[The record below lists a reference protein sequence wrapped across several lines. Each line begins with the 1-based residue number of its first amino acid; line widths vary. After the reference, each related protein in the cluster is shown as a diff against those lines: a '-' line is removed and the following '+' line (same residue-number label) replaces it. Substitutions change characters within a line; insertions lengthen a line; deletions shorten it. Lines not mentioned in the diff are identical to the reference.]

1 MKQTN
6 RLWLM
11 AAALFFFSFSATS
24 QSIIGAG
31 YGTFNVPGS
40 MQLFKGWCPN
50 IKYEYVDDV
59 MRQSLFVDVSYFTH
73 SRLIEGASS
82 FDANGNIIREP
93 DVLAA
98 YKYIYSQIGF
108 KAVFGGD
115 VNENKFLPF
124 VGGGFAL
131 AMEKTAYSNKD
142 DVNKD
147 NFYTEKRFLW
157 DFI

>member
-59 MRQSLFVDVSYFTH
+59 MRQSLFVEVSYFKH
-73 SRLIEGASS
+73 
-82 FDANGNIIREP
+82 
-93 DVLAA
+93 
-98 YKYIYSQIGF
+98 
-108 KAVFGGD
+108 
-115 VNENKFLPF
+115 
-124 VGGGFAL
+124 
-131 AMEKTAYSNKD
+131 
-142 DVNKD
+142 
-147 NFYTEKRFLW
+147 
-157 DFI
+157 